1 MASSREQVLAGLRKA
16 RINKYVYFGAGL
28 GLFVLSILLVVL
40 FVARKHDW
48 GALVLAPIG
57 IVFGVIMLYQSR
69 HMSREVEA
77 LEASLGG
84 DDLSGEDV
92 DADEQ
97 AEPSEPAEPFVPGP
111 TATRSLDRDDDRDH
125 DDARHRGDDPGEP

>member
-57 IVFGVIMLYQSR
+57 VVFGVIMLYQSR

-77 LEASLGG
+77 LQETLGE
-84 DDLSGEDV
+84 DSLSGEEL
-92 DADEQ
+92 ADD
-97 AEPSEPAEPFVPGP
+97 EPTEPAEPFAPRP
-111 TATRSLDRDDDRDH
+111 TADRSLDRDRDSDGH
-125 DDARHRGDDPGEP
+125 GQQGDDPGEP